1 MVGIFA
7 RRTLLFG
14 RLGPHVPDIRR
25 NFDVIVV
32 GGGPMGLSTTYHL
45 SKRQTQTLLLE
56 QFTFFNQLGSSAGV
70 SRQFRIPYPQE
81 YMVQLVKQ
89 SIPFWDEL
97 QSLTPVPLMDKVG
110 TLWFGDPNV
119 HSTEGNIGE
128 AEKALKAQNVPY
140 TTLTASQIESEY
152 HFRDL
157 PSTYTGLFQPDGA
170 SIDLLATQQTL
181 LNWNAASPYV
191 TMLDEA
197 PVTKI
202 EQKDDVFH
210 VTTPLGTFTAKKLVL
225 TPGPF
230 ADGVF
235 NLLGFRVAATY
246 WNMASAFY
254 KKNDPDI
261 QYPTW
266 FVFQNPVGDNG
277 NQFYGFPEV
286 SWNYPGYIRVASDF
300 VMQALDSPEQ
310 RTLIPNPQELAY
322 TAQWVRDHMTGLDPT
337 PHFTSTCLVALS
349 RIPNKELLVD
359 FAPPYVPNHQ
369 DIVIYATGWAGKFVP
384 LLGRILADLALDG
397 HTPFDISHFALG
409 SVYFQKIRGDR

>member
-1 MVGIFA
+1 MPNES
-7 RRTLLFG
+7 R
-14 RLGPHVPDIRR
+14 HY
-25 NFDVIVV
+25 DVIVV

-45 SKRQTQTLLLE
+45 SKRKTRTLLLE
-56 QFTFFNQLGSSAGV
+56 QFTYFNQLGSSAGV
-70 SRQFRIPYPQE
+70 SRQFRIPYPEE
-81 YMVQLVKQ
+81 YMVKLVKQ

-97 QSLTPVPLMDKVG
+97 QMLTPTPLMDKVG
-110 TLWFGDPNV
+110 TLWFGDPKV

-128 AEKALKAQNVPY
+128 AEKALQAEGVPY
-140 TTLTASQIESEY
+140 TSLKSKEIERQY

-157 PSTYTGLFQPDGA
+157 PDTYTGLFQPDGA
-170 SIDLLATQQTL
+170 SIDLLATQRTL
-181 LNWNAASPYV
+181 YNWNAASPYV
-191 TMLDEA
+191 TIEEES

-202 EQKDDVFH
+202 EQKHGMFE
-210 VTTPLGTFTAKKLVL
+210 VTTPLGTCSAKKLVL

-230 ADGVF
+230 ANGVF

-254 KKNDPDI
+254 KKTKADI
-261 QYPTW
+261 NYPTW
-266 FVFQNPVGDNG
+266 FVFQKAVGNNG

-322 TAQWVRDHMTGLDPT
+322 TAQWVKDHMTGLEPV
-337 PHFTSTCLVALS
+337 PHYTSTCLVALS
-349 RIPNKELLVD
+349 NIPNKELLVD
-359 FAPPYVPNHQ
+359 FAPPYVPNYE

-384 LLGRILADLALDG
+384 LLGRILSDLALDG

-409 SVYFQKIRGDR
+409 QTYFERI